1 MFLQFWNWISS
12 KGLQGY
18 ALRAKT
24 DKTGDE
30 TKEIMRANPSYL
42 QIEPTPDKNI
52 FFSRKIPKSKSWICH
67 TPATIYTVFTIIH
80 IAFTL
85 Y

>member
-52 FFSRKIPKSKSWICH
+52 FFSRKFQKAKVEF
-67 TPATIYTVFTIIH
+67 ATH
-80 IAFTL
+80 QQLFTL
-85 Y
+85 YLQLFT